1 MPTTAVTGATG
12 HLGRLVVASLRAQG
26 ADVVALV
33 RDPAKAAEVLG
44 RDVETR
50 VASYD
55 DRAALE
61 AALAGVDVL
70 VLVSGSEVGQRVR
83 QHTTVVEAARAAG
96 VARVVYTSAPHAD
109 TTPLVLAPEH
119 KATEEVIVGSGLA
132 FTILRNNWYHENYA
146 DQVSQAAESGV
157 LLGSAHGG
165 RTASAARQ
173 DYAEAA
179 AAVALGAGHDDRV
192 YELAG
197 DVAWTRPE
205 LAAAITEVTGS
216 PVEYRDLSTDEHVA
230 ALTAAGLDEATAGFV
245 AALDANT
252 AEGTLADTSTGDLRR
267 LIGRP
272 TTPLVDGLR
281 AATAA

>member
-12 HLGRLVVASLRAQG
+12 HLGHLVVASLLTRG
-26 ADVVALV
+26 ADVVAVV
-33 RDPAKAAEVLG
+33 RDPAKAAAVLG
-44 RDVETR
+44 SGVETR

-55 DRAALE
+55 DRVALE
-61 AALAGVDVL
+61 AALAGVDTV

-83 QHTTVVEAARAAG
+83 QHTTVVEAAQAAG

-119 KATEEVIVGSGLA
+119 KATEEVIAGSGLA
-132 FTILRNNWYHENYA
+132 FTLLRNNWYHENYTA
-146 DQVSQAAESGV
+146 QVGQAAESGV
-157 LLGSAHGG
+157 LLGSAHEGL
-165 RTASAARQ
+165 TASAARQ

-179 AAVALGAGHDDRV
+179 AAVAVDTGHENRV

-197 DVAWTRPE
+197 DVAWAMPD
-205 LAAAITEVTGS
+205 LAAAISEVTGR

-230 ALTAAGLDEATAGFV
+230 ALTAAGLDEATARFV

-272 TTPLVDGLR
+272 TTPLVEGLR
-281 AATAA
+281 AAIAP